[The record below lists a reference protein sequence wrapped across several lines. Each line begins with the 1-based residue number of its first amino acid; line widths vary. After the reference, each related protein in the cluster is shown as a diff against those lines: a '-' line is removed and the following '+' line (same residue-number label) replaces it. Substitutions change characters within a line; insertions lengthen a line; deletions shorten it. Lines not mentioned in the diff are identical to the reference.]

1 MSVLRVF
8 CPLPEAPQRCQWTLT
23 DAGDASGA
31 DQGSLDQL
39 PQGAD
44 RVELVVPATQV
55 LLTRARLPPSR
66 GRRAESLLAYAVE
79 DSTATA
85 PEFNQVTWLGLADG
99 EDVLAVVD
107 RPALQRW
114 RDALAAVGIHVDAV
128 YCETLMLPLPAGG
141 WSVAWDGQEG
151 FVRTGELEGTATDC
165 GDRES
170 PPLSLR
176 LMLEAAKARDAA
188 PACLAL
194 FVATPEAAPDLPA
207 WEAALGVRLL
217 PVQHWDWRQTPSADC
232 ISLVPEPRRWQLPPG
247 SLARLRP
254 VAWIVGIALM
264 FHAAAL
270 VVDWARLSSEQQR
283 LHQQMDAR
291 FRSTFPDAVA
301 VADAAVQMR
310 RKLAEARHAA
320 NQPDAGD
327 FPVMVAKVGTAL
339 AGLPAGSVRMLAYAP
354 GRMTVQVLVQDDA
367 LVRQVSAR
375 LAQEGLRVEASPSAA
390 GAGGNVVTLTV
401 SAT

>member
-8 CPLPEAPQRCQWTLT
+8 CALPEAPQRCHWMLT

-55 LLTRARLPPSR
+55 LLTRSRLPPSR
-66 GRRAESLLAYAVE
+66 GRRAGSLLAYAVE

-85 PEFNQVTWLGLADG
+85 PELNQVIWLGLADG

-114 RDALAAVGIHVDAV
+114 RDALGAVGIHVDAV
-128 YCETLMLPLPAGG
+128 YCETLMLPLPTGG
-141 WSVAWDGQEG
+141 WSIAWDGREG
-151 FVRTGELEGTATDC
+151 FVRTGPLEGAATDC

-170 PPLSLR
+170 PPLSLQ
-176 LMLEAAKARDAA
+176 LMLEAARARDAA

-194 FVATPEAAPDLPA
+194 FVATPDAAPDVPV

-254 VAWIVGIALM
+254 VAWIAGIALL

-270 VVDWARLSSEQQR
+270 IVDWARLSSEQQR

-327 FPVMVAKVGTAL
+327 FPVMVAAVGTAL
-339 AGLPAGSVRMLAYAP
+339 AGLPAGAVRLLAYAP
-354 GRMTVQVLVQDDA
+354 GRMTVQILVQDA
-367 LVRQVSAR
+367 VLVRQVSAR
-375 LAQEGLRVEASPSAA
+375 LAQAGLRVEASPPAA
-390 GAGGNVVTLTV
+390 GPGGNVVTLTV

>member
-8 CPLPEAPQRCQWTLT
+8 CVLPEAPQRCQWTLT

-31 DQGSLDQL
+31 DQGLLDQL

-44 RVELVVPATQV
+44 RVELVVAATQV

-66 GRRAESLLAYAVE
+66 GRRTGSLLAYAVE
-79 DSTATA
+79 DSTASA
-85 PEFNQVTWLGLADG
+85 PELNQVTWLGMAHG

-114 RDALAAVGIHVDAV
+114 RDALGAVGIRVDAV

-141 WSVAWDGQEG
+141 WSIAWDGREG
-151 FVRTGELEGTATDC
+151 FVRTGSLEGAATDC

-176 LMLEAAKARDAA
+176 LMVEAARARDVA
-188 PACLAL
+188 PACIAL
-194 FVATPEAAPDLPA
+194 FVPTPEAAPDLPA
-207 WEAALGVRLL
+207 WEAALGVRML

-254 VAWIVGIALM
+254 VAWVVGIALL

-270 VVDWARLSSEQQR
+270 VVDWVRLSSEQQR

-339 AGLPAGSVRMLAYAP
+339 AGLPTGAVRMLAYAP
-354 GRMTVQVLVQDDA
+354 GRMTVQILVQSDA
-367 LVRQVSAR
+367 LVRQASAR
-375 LAQEGLRVEASPSAA
+375 LAQAGLRVEASPSAP

>member
-66 GRRAESLLAYAVE
+66 GRRAGSLLAYAVE

-85 PEFNQVTWLGLADG
+85 PEFNHVTWLGLADG

-114 RDALAAVGIHVDAV
+114 RDALGAVGIHVGAV

-141 WSVAWDGQEG
+141 WGIAWDGREG
-151 FVRTGELEGTATDC
+151 FVRTGELEGAATDC

-170 PPLSLR
+170 PPFSLR
-176 LMLEAAKARDAA
+176 LMLEAARARDAA
-188 PACLAL
+188 PACIAL
-194 FVATPEAAPDLPA
+194 FVATPEAAPHLPA

-254 VAWIVGIALM
+254 VAWIIGIALM
-264 FHAAAL
+264 FHGAAL
-270 VVDWARLSSEQQR
+270 VVDWVRLSSEQQR

-339 AGLPAGSVRMLAYAP
+339 AGLPVGAVRMLAYAP
-354 GRMTVQVLVQDDA
+354 GRMTVQILVQNDA
-367 LVRQVSAR
+367 LVRQASAR
-375 LAQEGLRVEASPSAA
+375 LAQAGLRVEASPSAP

>member
-141 WSVAWDGQEG
+141 WSVVWDGREG
-151 FVRTGELEGTATDC
+151 FVRTGSLEGAATDC

-176 LMLEAAKARDAA
+176 LMLEAARARDAA

-194 FVATPEAAPDLPA
+194 FVATPEAA
-207 WEAALGVRLL
+207 LGVRLL
-217 PVQHWDWRQTPSADC
+217 PLQHWDWRQTPSADC

-264 FHAAAL
+264 FHGAAL

-310 RKLAEARHAA
+310 RKLAESRHAA

-339 AGLPAGSVRMLAYAP
+339 AGLTAGSVRMLAYAP
-354 GRMTVQVLVQDDA
+354 GRMTVQILVQDDA

>member
-8 CPLPEAPQRCQWTLT
+8 CALPEAPQQCQWTLT
-23 DAGDASGA
+23 GAEEVSGE
-31 DQGSLDQL
+31 DQGPLDQL
-39 PQGAD
+39 PHGAD
-44 RVELVVPATQV
+44 RVELVVSAAQV

-66 GRRAESLLAYAVE
+66 GRRTGSLLAYAVE

-85 PEFNQVTWLGLADG
+85 PEVNQVTWLGMAHG

-114 RDALAAVGIHVDAV
+114 RDALGAVGIHVDAL

-141 WSVAWDGQEG
+141 WSIAWDGREG
-151 FVRTGELEGTATDC
+151 FVRTGSLEGAATDC

-176 LMLEAAKARDAA
+176 LMLETAKARDMT
-188 PACLAL
+188 PSFLAL

-207 WEAALGVRLL
+207 WEAALGVRML
-217 PVQHWDWRQTPSADC
+217 PVQRWDWRQTPSADC

-254 VAWIVGIALM
+254 VAWVVGIALL
-264 FHAAAL
+264 FHGAAL
-270 VVDWARLSSEQQR
+270 VVDWVRLSSEQQR

-291 FRSTFPDAVA
+291 FRSTFPDTVA

-339 AGLPAGSVRMLAYAP
+339 AGLPVGAVRMLAYAP
-354 GRMTVQVLVQDDA
+354 GRMTVQILVQNDV
-367 LVRQVSAR
+367 LVRQASAR
-375 LAQEGLRVEASPSAA
+375 LAQAGLRVEASPSAP